1 MSILKKISHLFAP
14 EVEKNLPDGFGD
26 TTVEGGM
33 VSANQILDAIMRHF
47 QQTVSRLS
55 TKYTFLYHTSFTV
68 YLKAANYQEI
78 SDSLPFIA
86 SGAEQ
91 MLTEEINNQ
100 VKNRPGYKPHSSL
113 WQFQLVEIPEDAEID
128 GISREEMQQ
137 SVVVQIQ
144 SSLFPPTERNQET
157 GSGRIVTTVQGINSL
172 RAIRNCINPEI
183 LGRLHLVERDRIQLS
198 LNLDPAK
205 RVESGRRIPRSDR
218 PARYVAVL
226 VAEEGRFLDNRS
238 NQPIH
243 TVAMISD
250 ELHISGRNAMG
261 ATQGAEVVRID
272 SDRILNP
279 HVRIRRDP
287 TSGQFQLAAIGKT
300 VLNQR
305 TLASDPDKWV
315 TLSKKSTI
323 ILDDDIQIQFKAS

>member
-14 EVEKNLPDGFGD
+14 EVEKNLSDGFAD
-26 TTVEGGM
+26 STVEGGM

-226 VAEEGRFLDNRS
+226 VAEEGRFLDNTS

-243 TVAMISD
+243 TVAMTSD

-261 ATQGAEVVRID
+261 AAQGAEVVRID